1 MLTTR
6 DNNWSP
12 RHERAEAA
20 KAETRS
26 LRGKRKGCRNAE
38 REGGEGGEK
47 EILYIIKRNYENE
60 FGRPTARDKALR
72 DNIDQNYEVLL
83 LYYSN
88 RSRSLVCCI
97 FHPRAAPSAF
107 MPGAVVA
114 AGSIFHSLQRAAS
127 YVL

>member
-26 LRGKRKGCRNAE
+26 LGGKKKGCRWKGK
-38 REGGEGGEK
+38 GGRGEGEK

-60 FGRPTARDKALR
+60 FGR
-72 DNIDQNYEVLL
+72 
-83 LYYSN
+83 
-88 RSRSLVCCI
+88 SR
-97 FHPRAAPSAF
+97 HGPRR
-107 MPGAVVA
+107 GTK
-114 AGSIFHSLQRAAS
+114 L
-127 YVL
+127 